1 MKKDSCLI
9 GVVGA
14 EVNSIEQRQILSGI
28 VARAQACGVQV
39 SVLSNLYN
47 PLEPARADCS
57 DNRIYDLI
65 GAPVFDALILL
76 SESFVN
82 PALSQRLR
90 CLLEQRTD
98 IPVLLV
104 GTEPEWFD
112 SARFQSINTSDRDD
126 LEAITDHLIDRCGYT
141 QIALLTGPLSLDISH
156 VRIDGYRRSLEKHGI
171 PFDEALVTEGDFWY
185 YSGERLAERYLSG
198 AQPMPQA
205 LICANDYMAFGVL
218 DAFSAADKD
227 IREYMAVAG
236 YEHIPERNL
245 HTPLLTTFRRNRHA
259 LGVAAVD
266 ILLRRLAREPEQ
278 PFIPPQGQMIGGQT
292 CPGGMT
298 VEQMHGELTRARTG
312 RQYADWTLKSEM
324 DSQLTECRNLDE
336 FTQILGDFLF
346 MVRNATDIVLCLY
359 EDMFRQSDSRGD
371 TLICRSI
378 NPWGDRRPFTAKQ
391 SELPALIRRSSKTA
405 VCYLNPIFFKDE
417 LLGCCIAEYESPDTY
432 DDTYRYWLKSVSN
445 ALEFLRLK
453 SDVRYL
459 LQCRTLSPSYDS
471 MTGMFSR
478 DGLRDALQ
486 FLLNARKPASV
497 TAAAVR
503 LTFAAGAQTSAEKT
517 KSAVQSLLA
526 STAVIKRFHGSSG
539 IIGRL
544 SENDFLLL
552 FPGSAA
558 SPDMLAD
565 AVVTEIC
572 ADPGCKAYTSDIQ
585 IAAVGAEIAAENARF
600 PAVEQQMLG
609 ALNALQQLRS
619 ERRRS
624 PHFERLYRLH
634 RQIMRDPLTTAALQD
649 AADSMNLNVNHFNR
663 IYKQCIGVSFH
674 QDTIRAR
681 LRHAKHLLISGDAP
695 VTGVAEACGYT
706 DGKYFIRQFSAE
718 TGCSP
723 QQYRKKI
730 REYFS

>member
-1 MKKDSCLI
+1 MKKDNYLI
-9 GVVGA
+9 GVAGA
-14 EVNSIEQRQILSGI
+14 EVNSIEQRQILGGI
-28 VARAQACGVQV
+28 VGRAQACGVQV

-47 PLEPARADCS
+47 PLEPERADCS
-57 DNRIYDLI
+57 DNQIYELI
-65 GAPVFDALILL
+65 SSPVFDALILL
-76 SESFVN
+76 SESVVN

-90 CLLEQRTD
+90 TLLEQRTD

-112 SARFQSINTSDRDD
+112 PEHFQSINTSDADD
-126 LEAITDHLIDRCGYT
+126 LEAITDYLIGQCGYS
-141 QIALLTGPLSLDISH
+141 QIALLTGPLSLEISH
-156 VRIDGYRRSLEKHGI
+156 VRIEGYRRALEKHGI
-171 PFDEALVTEGDFWY
+171 PFDESLITEGDFWY
-185 YSGERLAERYLSG
+185 YSGEHLAERYLSG

-218 DAFSAADKD
+218 DAFSAAGKD

-245 HTPLLTTFRRNRHA
+245 HTPLLTTFQRDRHA
-259 LGVAAVD
+259 LGVSAVD

-298 VEQMHGELTRARTG
+298 VDRMHSELTQARTA

-336 FTQILGDFLF
+336 FTEILGKFLF
-346 MVRNATDIVLCLY
+346 MVRNASNIVLCLY

-371 TLICRSI
+371 TLICRNI
-378 NPWGDRRPFTAKQ
+378 NPWGDRKPFTAKQ
-391 SELPALIRRSSKTA
+391 SELPALIRRNSKTA

-486 FLLNARKPASV
+486 FLLNAQKPASL
-497 TAAAVR
+497 TATAVR
-503 LTFAAGAQTSAEKT
+503 LSFADGAQTSAEKT

-526 STAVIKRFHGSSG
+526 AAAVIKRFHGSSG

-544 SENDFLLL
+544 SETDFLLL
-552 FPGSAA
+552 FPGNAF
-558 SPDMLAD
+558 SPEMLAD
-565 AVVTEIC
+565 AVFTEIS
-572 ADPGCKAYTSDIQ
+572 ADADCKAHTSDMQ
-585 IAAVGAEIAAENARF
+585 ITAIGAEIAAENAAL
-600 PAVEQQMLG
+600 PAIEQQMLE
-609 ALNALQQLRS
+609 ALTALQQQRTERS
-619 ERRRS
+619 CS
-624 PHFERLYRLH
+624 PHFDRLSRLH
-634 RQIMRDPLTTAALQD
+634 RQIMRDPLSPTELQD

-681 LRHAKHLLISGDAP
+681 LLLAKHLLISGDEP
-695 VTGVAEACGYT
+695 VNRIAEACGYT